1 MPLDPQENFR
11 LQNHIETTYALYL
24 DADKFFCAKFV
35 LWEVF
40 RLLKAEAFMSLG
52 QVRPSN
58 FRDRGGDA
66 KM

>member
-1 MPLDPQENFR
+1 
-11 LQNHIETTYALYL
+11 
-24 DADKFFCAKFV
+24 
-35 LWEVF
+35 VF

-58 FRDRGGDA
+58 FRDRSGDA